1 MAPQRAVAANRY
13 DHSFHSGT
21 SFVLG
26 CVYFVHIAD
35 FIGFQFQTGREKGFN
50 VKGVF
55 GVRIGC
61 EFEVGVFGEIG
72 RASCRERV

>member
-50 VKGVF
+50 VKGIF
-55 GVRIGC
+55 LIRIG
-61 EFEVGVFGEIG
+61 GVFEIG
-72 RASCRERV
+72 VLGNVVLI